1 MKEKENNQIGY
12 SNKKAVS
19 YSFGQIADIVS
30 YQTFTFLIFT
40 FYYTIVGLNVIF
52 ISIGFI
58 IWSVWNSL
66 NDPLIGFLSDRT
78 HTRWGRRLPYMMV
91 ALIPLGFIMFLLFS
105 PPMTL
110 FGITDSTTN
119 LIYFLVIIIIFDLVY
134 TMFSLNLTSLFPES
148 FITADERTKANNIR
162 QLFGLIGL
170 IMVFVLPG
178 FIIPD
183 ITDPKY
189 YREYSIFGA
198 IIMII
203 VIACGLI
210 FLKFGPKEKPEFQQD
225 YKKCPGF
232 FGSIKMCAQ
241 SKSFRWYIPCEV
253 ATWFIFGMVPTI
265 IPLYAKFVLNV
276 ENTLMISL
284 LMGIVF
290 ISAAIFMTLLWRPIV
305 RKIGVRK
312 TWIISMIVLI
322 ISMAPLMFITDF
334 ISGIIVFFF
343 IGVGFAGSLYIIDL
357 VVSDIID
364 EDEVKTGMRRDA
376 GFYGVNALFLRL
388 STIFV
393 FLCIGLVFTNV
404 GWAVYEP
411 ENVTPAVIFGLRVL
425 IFIFPAIALI
435 IGIIVM
441 YKYPLDGERL
451 RKVKEDLQ
459 KVHSEKK
466 SKI

>member
-1 MKEKENNQIGY
+1 MNEKENGQVGY
-12 SNKKAVS
+12 SNKKAMG
-19 YSFGQIADIVS
+19 YSFGQISDIVA

-40 FYYTIVGLNVIF
+40 FYFTIVGLNVIY

-58 IWSVWNSL
+58 IWSIWNSL
-66 NDPLIGFLSDRT
+66 NDPMIGFISDRT
-78 HTRWGRRLPYMMV
+78 HTRFGRRRPYIIL
-91 ALIPLGFIMFLLFS
+91 ALIPLGIIMFLLFT
-105 PPMTL
+105 PPKT
-110 FGITDSTTN
+110 FGIADPITN

-148 FITADERTKANNIR
+148 FITKDERTKANNIR
-162 QLFGLIGL
+162 QLFGLVGL
-170 IMVFVLPG
+170 IFAFLLPAL
-178 FIIPD
+178 IIPD
-183 ITDPKY
+183 LSDSKY
-189 YREYSIFGA
+189 YLEYSLFGA
-198 IIMII
+198 MVMII
-203 VIACGLI
+203 VVICGLI
-210 FLKFGPKEKPEFQQD
+210 FLKFGPKEKPEFQHD
-225 YKKCPGF
+225 YKDAPGF

-253 ATWFIFGMVPTI
+253 ANWFIFGMVPTI
-265 IPLYAKFVLNV
+265 IPLYAKFVLGV
-276 ENTLMISL
+276 KDTLMISL

-290 ISAAIFMTLLWRPIV
+290 ISAAIFMTALWRPIV

-312 TWIISMIVLI
+312 TWLLSMTVLLISF
-322 ISMAPLMFITDF
+322 APLMFITDVV
-334 ISGIIVFFF
+334 SGFIVFFF
-343 IGVGFAGSLYIIDL
+343 VGVGFAGSLYIIDL
-357 VVSDIID
+357 VVADIID

-393 FLCIGLVFTNV
+393 FLCIGLVFTNI

-411 ENVTPAVIFGLRVL
+411 EKVTPAVIFGLRAL

-435 IGIIVM
+435 IGIIVI

-459 KVHSEKK
+459 KLHAEKK